1 MNNIIPHTDF
11 LWSLK
16 LLELNNMQLFAIIQ
30 TLLIMRACNA
40 YRHFFLGIHEISGH
54 CAFSVKI
61 IHNRRA
67 IK

>member
-30 TLLIMRACNA
+30 TLLTMRVCNA
-40 YRHFFLGIHEISGH
+40 FRHFFLEIHEISG
-54 CAFSVKI
+54 AVPFLLK
-61 IHNRRA
+61 
-67 IK
+67 